1 MAARRLIGRVTGAAL
16 TAAPLVLAGMLTAT
30 VTAGP
35 ARADQAAFLNDLH
48 NAGIHAVNGGDDAL
62 LQMGADLCQQ
72 LSWGA
77 SPQQLEGLA
86 LQRSDADQG
95 TGGINGRQAA
105 DVVIFALRDLCP
117 NA

>member
-1 MAARRLIGRVTGAAL
+1 MAGRTLYGRLVGGALVAG
-16 TAAPLVLAGMLTAT
+16 PLVIGGIGW
-30 VTAGP
+30 AGP
-35 ARADQAAFLNDLH
+35 AQADQTSFLNDLH
-48 NAGIHAVNGGDDAL
+48 NANIHAINGGDDAL

-77 SPQQLEGLA
+77 SPTQLEGLA

-95 TGGINGRQAA
+95 NGGINGRQAA

>member
-16 TAAPLVLAGMLTAT
+16 TAAPLVLAAMLTAT

-72 LSWGA
+72 LSWGHLPSSWRGSRCSAPTPTRAPAA
-77 SPQQLEGLA
+77 STA
-86 LQRSDADQG
+86 
-95 TGGINGRQAA
+95 GRP
-105 DVVIFALRDLCP
+105 RTW
-117 NA
+117 

>member
-1 MAARRLIGRVTGAAL
+1 MAAQRPYGRFLGAAL
-16 TAAPLVLAGMLTAT
+16 VGGPLLVAGVFWAS
-30 VTAGP
+30 P
-35 ARADQAAFLNDLH
+35 ARADQTAFLNHLQA
-48 NAGIHAVNGGDDAL
+48 AGIHAVNGGDEAL

-77 SPQQLEGLA
+77 SPQQLEQLA
-86 LQRSDADQG
+86 IQRSDADQG

>member
-1 MAARRLIGRVTGAAL
+1 MAAQRPYGRFMGAAL
-16 TAAPLVLAGMLTAT
+16 AGGPLLAAGIGWAS
-30 VTAGP
+30 P
-35 ARADQAAFLNDLH
+35 ARADGAAFINDLH
-48 NAGIHAVNGGDDAL
+48 NAGIHAVNGGDEAL

-86 LQRSDADQG
+86 IQRSDADQG

>member
-1 MAARRLIGRVTGAAL
+1 MPS
-16 TAAPLVLAGMLTAT
+16 TAATT
-30 VTAGP
+30 RSCKW
-35 ARADQAAFLNDLH
+35 ARICANSCP
-48 NAGIHAVNGGDDAL
+48 G
-62 LQMGADLCQQ
+62 
-72 LSWGA
+72 GA

>member
-1 MAARRLIGRVTGAAL
+1 MVAHRQFDRFVGAAL
-16 TAAPLVLAGMLTAT
+16 TSGPLVLAGVLC
-30 VTAGP
+30 AGP
-35 ARADQAAFLNDLH
+35 ARADQAAFINDLH
-48 NAGIHAVNGGDDAL
+48 NAGIHAINGGDPEL

>member
-16 TAAPLVLAGMLTAT
+16 TAAPLVLAAMLTAT

-72 LSWGA
+72 LSWGI
-77 SPQQLEGLA
+77 SPAAGGLA

>member
-1 MAARRLIGRVTGAAL
+1 MAARRLVDRVTGAAL
-16 TAAPLVLAGMLTAT
+16 TAGPLMLAGMLTAT

-72 LSWGA
+72 LSWGHLPA
-77 SPQQLEGLA
+77 AGGARAAAP
-86 LQRSDADQG
+86 DADQG

>member
-1 MAARRLIGRVTGAAL
+1 MAAKRPFGRFMGA
-16 TAAPLVLAGMLTAT
+16 TLVGGSLLVAGVGWAS
-30 VTAGP
+30 P
-35 ARADQAAFLNDLH
+35 ARADQTAFINDLH

>member
-1 MAARRLIGRVTGAAL
+1 MAAQRLDGRFVGAAL
-16 TAAPLVLAGMLTAT
+16 VGGPLLVAGLVWAT
-30 VTAGP
+30 P
-35 ARADQAAFLNDLH
+35 ARADQTAFLNDLH

-62 LQMGADLCQQ
+62 LQMGAELCQQ

-77 SPQQLEGLA
+77 SPQQLETLA

-105 DVVIFALRDLCP
+105 DVVIFAMRDLCP

>member
-1 MAARRLIGRVTGAAL
+1 MAAQRPYGRFMGTALVGGPLLAAGI
-16 TAAPLVLAGMLTAT
+16 AWAS
-30 VTAGP
+30 P
-35 ARADQAAFLNDLH
+35 ARADQTAFLNDLH

-86 LQRSDADQG
+86 IQRSDADQG

>member
-1 MAARRLIGRVTGAAL
+1 MDGGTQAGWPGNGRGADGG
-16 TAAPLVLAGMLTAT
+16 PLVLAGMLTAT

-77 SPQQLEGLA
+77 SPQQLEGSRCSA
-86 LQRSDADQG
+86 PTPTRAPAASTA
-95 TGGINGRQAA
+95 GRP
-105 DVVIFALRDLCP
+105 RTW
-117 NA
+117 

>member
-1 MAARRLIGRVTGAAL
+1 MAARRPYGRFMGTALAAG
-16 TAAPLVLAGMLTAT
+16 PLLVAGVVWAT
-30 VTAGP
+30 P
-35 ARADQAAFLNDLH
+35 ARADATAFLNDLH
-48 NAGIHAVNGGDDAL
+48 NAGIHAINGGDEAL
-62 LQMGADLCQQ
+62 LQMGLDICQQ

-105 DVVIFALRDLCP
+105 DVVIFAMRDLCP
-117 NA
+117 RA

>member
-1 MAARRLIGRVTGAAL
+1 MAAQRPYGRFMGAAL
-16 TAAPLVLAGMLTAT
+16 IGGPLLVAGIGWAS
-30 VTAGP
+30 P
-35 ARADQAAFLNDLH
+35 ARADQTAFINDLH

-86 LQRSDADQG
+86 IQRSDADQG

>member
-1 MAARRLIGRVTGAAL
+1 MAAQRPYGRFMGAAL
-16 TAAPLVLAGMLTAT
+16 VGGPLLAAGIGWAS
-30 VTAGP
+30 P
-35 ARADQAAFLNDLH
+35 ARADQTAFLNDLH

-86 LQRSDADQG
+86 VATLGCRSGHRRDHRSAGRGRRHFCLARSVPQRLAMS
-95 TGGINGRQAA
+95 
-105 DVVIFALRDLCP
+105 
-117 NA
+117 

>member
-1 MAARRLIGRVTGAAL
+1 MAARRPYGRFMGAAL
-16 TAAPLVLAGMLTAT
+16 IGGPLLAAGIGWAS
-30 VTAGP
+30 P
-35 ARADQAAFLNDLH
+35 ARADQTAFLNDLH

-86 LQRSDADQG
+86 IQRSDADQG

>member
-1 MAARRLIGRVTGAAL
+1 MAARRIYGRFMGAAL
-16 TAAPLVLAGMLTAT
+16 ASGPLLLAGVVWAT
-30 VTAGP
+30 P
-35 ARADQAAFLNDLH
+35 ARADQASFLNDLH

-62 LQMGADLCQQ
+62 LQMGGDLCYQ

-86 LQRSDADQG
+86 IQRSDADQG

-117 NA
+117 KA

>member
-1 MAARRLIGRVTGAAL
+1 
-16 TAAPLVLAGMLTAT
+16 
-30 VTAGP
+30 
-35 ARADQAAFLNDLH
+35 
-48 NAGIHAVNGGDDAL
+48 
-62 LQMGADLCQQ
+62 MGADLCQQ

-77 SPQQLEGLA
+77 SPQQLELLA

-95 TGGINGRQAA
+95 SGGINGRQAA

>member
-1 MAARRLIGRVTGAAL
+1 MAARRRCFRFVGAAL
-16 TAAPLVLAGMLTAT
+16 VSGPLVLAAVLC
-30 VTAGP
+30 AGP

-48 NAGIHAVNGGDDAL
+48 HAGIHPVNGGDPEL

-95 TGGINGRQAA
+95 MGGINGRQAA
-105 DVVIFALRDLCP
+105 DVVMFALRDLCP